1 MSRIFCGKNIELL
14 APAGTFKDFT
24 EIVKSSADAVYLGGK
39 QFNMRMHRK
48 EYNLSNDEIK
58 QAVLMAHSLGK
69 KVYITFNNM
78 MSNTEIEGSREYL
91 SFLQTVEPDGFIV
104 QDLGAVKL
112 IKEMGIS
119 IPIHSS
125 VMMNVHNQQTIDT
138 LYKIGISRVVTSREM
153 SLETIKRLSKDTYM
167 EFEYFIHGDM
177 CIAHGSQCLYS
188 GILFGKSGNRGLCL
202 KPCRWPYK
210 LGESS
215 QEQFKNLLAVKD
227 MCMYEYLPELIE
239 AGVCSFKI
247 EGRMRDSAYL
257 IELINAYGKAIDR
270 YIEDPAGYYVDDEVE
285 KLQEDRTRNLSTA
298 YAFKVPGSNNIDF
311 DGSREPKI
319 FSRAVE
325 EFEVNNERL
334 YELKEKFKTE
344 TEPHNKPLLT
354 VKVNNMESFKSAVDN
369 GADEIYIPGDVFRC
383 DRPFS
388 KAQIEEAVQYAN
400 NKKVYIALP
409 QMMFPRQ
416 FSDYSAMMKFY
427 KQAGIE
433 GIVVTNIGAAEEFK
447 NPDFKM
453 IGEFSLNCYN
463 TKAAEFYEE
472 IGIKRATVSIE
483 STADALKDMLLRTK
497 TPLEIIVQ
505 GAPTVMYMEHCIYA
519 SEHNTTSRDW
529 CLKYC
534 EKEFKELVDE
544 KGLKHPVFADQYC
557 RNHILPEKDIC
568 LIGLIDELSNLGVKA
583 VRIEGQHYNGTILGQ
598 VVKIYRLA
606 LDSNNSQYKSEL
618 LRNITKRRQSLQ
630 ALNFN

>member
-1 MSRIFCGKNIELL
+1 MSRLFCGKSIELL

-24 EIVKSSADAVYLGGK
+24 EIVKSSADAVYFGGK

-48 EYNLSNDEIK
+48 DYNLSNDEIK
-58 QAVLMAHSLGK
+58 QAVLTAHSLGK

-78 MSNTEIEGSREYL
+78 MNNTEIQGSREYL
-91 SFLQTVEPDGFIV
+91 SFLQTVKPDGFIV

-125 VMMNVHNQQTIDT
+125 VMMNVHNKHTIDA
-138 LYKIGISRVVTSREM
+138 LYKMGVSRVVTSREM

-188 GILFGKSGNRGLCL
+188 GMLFGKSSNRGLCL

-210 LGESS
+210 FGEDS
-215 QEQFKNLLAVKD
+215 QEKFKDHLAAKD
-227 MCMYEYLPELIE
+227 MCMYEHLPDLIE

-247 EGRMRDSAYL
+247 EGRMRDSGYL
-257 IELINAYGKAIDR
+257 VQLINTYGKAIDR

-298 YAFKVPGSNNIDF
+298 YAFKVPGINNIDF

-334 YELKEKFKTE
+334 HELKEKLKTE
-344 TEPHNKPLLT
+344 KNLNNKPLLT
-354 VKVNNMESFKSAVDN
+354 VKVNNIECFKSAVDN

-400 NKKVYIALP
+400 NKKVYITLP

-416 FSDYSAMMKFY
+416 FTDYSAMMKFY

-433 GIVVTNIGAAEEFK
+433 GILVTNIGAAEEFK
-447 NPDFKM
+447 NADLQM

-463 TKAAEFYEE
+463 TKAAEFYEAA
-472 IGIKRATVSIE
+472 GIHRVTVSIE
-483 STADALKDMLLRTK
+483 STADALKDMLLSTK
-497 TPLEIIVQ
+497 TPLEVIVQ
-505 GAPTVMYMEHCIYA
+505 GAPTVMYLEHCVYA
-519 SEHNTTSRDW
+519 GEYNTTSKDW

-534 EKEFKELVDE
+534 EKEFKELVDA
-544 KGLKHPVFADQYC
+544 KGFKHPVYADQYC
-557 RNHILPEKDIC
+557 RNHILPGKDIC
-568 LIGLIDELSNLGVKA
+568 LIGLVDELSNLGVKA
-583 VRIEGQHYNGTILGQ
+583 VRIEGQHYNDEVLGQ
-598 VVKIYRLA
+598 VVKIYRQA
-606 LDSNNSQYKSEL
+606 LDSNNFKDGSEL
-618 LRNITKRRQSLQ
+618 LKNITNRGQSLQ